1 MACPPA
7 VIEFEAGLGLPNLK
21 SALPKILKLIVFVD
35 WPLAVS
41 VTFTGKP
48 PPDATIEAEICA
60 LRMIG
65 MADVS
70 VTRFVPLKLMTDVG
84 VKPVPLA
91 ASVTGDVN
99 GGKVPGER
107 AVSAKAGMPGS
118 RRLQAPRP

>member
-1 MACPPA
+1 M
-7 VIEFEAGLGLPNLK
+7 K

-35 WPLAVS
+35 LPLTVS

-48 PPDATIEAEICA
+48 PPAATIDAEIGA
-60 LRMIG
+60 MSMVG

-70 VTRFVPLKLMTDVG
+70 VARFVPLKVITDVG

-91 ASVTGDVN
+91 ASVTDDVK
-99 GGKVPGER
+99 GGNVPGER
-107 AVSAKAGMPGS
+107 AVSAKAGTPGS

>member
-1 MACPPA
+1 M
-7 VIEFEAGLGLPNLK
+7 EFEAGLGLPNLK

-35 WPLAVS
+35 WALAVS

-48 PPDATIEAEICA
+48 PPDATIEAEIGA
-60 LRMIG
+60 LKVIG

-70 VTRFVPLKLMTDVG
+70 VKRFVPLKLMTEVG

-91 ASVTGDVN
+91 AIVTDEVN
-99 GGKVPGER
+99 GGRVPGER
-107 AVSAKAGMPGS
+107 EVSAKAGTPGS